1 MGGHLPVVDLGGLDV
16 VQLALDVWH
25 SCALLAGATV
35 KCFGYGPHLGLG
47 DWRWQNRGDNPGE
60 MGSELPALD
69 LGTDF
74 EPVELT
80 AGAYHT
86 CALSRRGTVK
96 CWGLDYLLGLGWSA
110 AVYIGSSPNEMG
122 DSLPT
127 LDLGAVPA
135 EQISA
140 GWAHACAV
148 LVDGSARCWGENNL
162 GQLGHGTTEPGHGAG
177 KEGIDAFELIE

>member
-1 MGGHLPVVDLGGLDV
+1 
-16 VQLALDVWH
+16 
-25 SCALLAGATV
+25 
-35 KCFGYGPHLGLG
+35 
-47 DWRWQNRGDNPGE
+47 

-140 GWAHACAV
+140 GWAHACAA
-148 LVDGSARCWGENNL
+148 ARLHPRFLLARDPSSHSCNSVHVVSSESVRFWSMAR
-162 GQLGHGTTEPGHGAG
+162 PGAG
-177 KEGIDAFELIE
+177 ARIISGSSGTGRQNQATVLERRELMPLN